1 MIFVGVRDNIAW
13 ITTLRFDIYTK
24 GRYQWRA
31 TRSDWWGGSGR
42 ATSSTPKVH
51 FDMLPQWE
59 YDYAV
64 STEDF
69 TWERYYEE
77 AQEALVLQELA
88 IRVAAMAAAPRAKA
102 KAKAAAK
109 REARSNL

>member
-1 MIFVGVRDNIAW
+1 
-13 ITTLRFDIYTK
+13 
-24 GRYQWRA
+24 
-31 TRSDWWGGSGR
+31 
-42 ATSSTPKVH
+42 
-51 FDMLPQWE
+51 MLPQWE

-77 AQEALVLQELA
+77 AQEALVVQELA
-88 IRVAAMAAAPRAKA
+88 IRVAAMAASKREAKA
-102 KAKAAAK
+102 KAKAASK